1 MNNPTI
7 SGRFQKLTVDLKL
20 KEDVTTP
27 EYGSTGASGFDIRAN
42 NEDDITIPA
51 GGSALIPTGLYMAV
65 PAGFEMQVRSR
76 SGLAAK
82 NGVVVLNS
90 PGTVDSDYRGEVKV
104 ILHNASRIPFRVH
117 AGDRIAQGVICPVVH
132 AVWNVVETLDSSE
145 RGEGGF
151 GSTGVK

>member
-7 SGRFQKLTVDLKL
+7 SGRFQKLTISLK
-20 KEDVTTP
+20 DGVTP
-27 EYGSTGASGFDIRAN
+27 PAYGSSGASGFDLRAN
-42 NEDDITIPA
+42 IEDDITIPA
-51 GGSALIPTGLYMAV
+51 GGTALVPTGLYMAV

-82 NGVVVLNS
+82 NGVFVLNT

-104 ILHNASRIPFRVH
+104 ILHNAGTQPFTVT

-132 AVWNVVETLDSSE
+132 AVWNIVESLESSE

>member
-7 SGRFQKLTVDLKL
+7 SGRFQKLTINL
-20 KEDVTTP
+20 KEGTTP
-27 EYGSTGASGFDIRAN
+27 PTYGSAGASGFDLRAN
-42 NEDDITIPA
+42 NEDDITIPV
-51 GGSALIPTGLYMAV
+51 GGTVLVPTGLHMAI
-65 PAGFEMQVRSR
+65 PAGFELQVRSR

-82 NGVVVLNS
+82 NGVFVLNT

-104 ILHNASRIPFRVH
+104 ILHNAGTEPFTVQT
-117 AGDRIAQGVICPVVH
+117 GDRIAQGVICPVVH
-132 AVWNVVETLDSSE
+132 AVWNVVESLESSE

>member
-7 SGRFQKLTVDLKL
+7 SGRFQKLTVGLLDNGVKA
-20 KEDVTTP
+20 P
-27 EYGSTGASGFDIRAN
+27 AYGSSGASGFDLRAN
-42 NEDDITIPA
+42 NEEDITIPV
-51 GGSALIPTGLYMAV
+51 GGMALIPTGLYMAV

-82 NGVVVLNS
+82 NGVFVLNT

-104 ILHNASRIPFRVH
+104 ILHNAGTQPFTVT

-132 AVWNVVETLDSSE
+132 AVWNIVESLDSSE

>member
-7 SGRFQKLTVDLKL
+7 SGSFQKLTINL
-20 KEDVTTP
+20 KEGTTP
-27 EYGSTGASGFDIRAN
+27 PAYGSAGASGFDLRAN

-51 GGSALIPTGLYMAV
+51 GGTALVPTGLHMAI

-82 NGVVVLNS
+82 NNVFVLNT

-104 ILHNASRIPFRVH
+104 ILHNAGTEPFTVQT
-117 AGDRIAQGVICPVVH
+117 GDRIAQGVICPVVH
-132 AVWNVVETLDSSE
+132 AVWNVVESLDSSD

>member
-7 SGRFQKLTVDLKL
+7 SGRFQKLTINL
-20 KEDVTTP
+20 KEGTTP
-27 EYGSTGASGFDIRAN
+27 PAYGSTGASGFDLRAN
-42 NEDDITIPA
+42 NEDNITIPV
-51 GGSALIPTGLYMAV
+51 GGTALVPTGLHMAI

-82 NGVVVLNS
+82 NNVFVLNT

-104 ILHNASRIPFRVH
+104 ILHNAGTEPFTVQT
-117 AGDRIAQGVICPVVH
+117 GDRIAQGVICPVVH
-132 AVWNVVETLDSSE
+132 AVWNVVESLDSSD

>member
-7 SGRFQKLTVDLKL
+7 SGRFQKLTINL
-20 KEDVTTP
+20 KEGTTP
-27 EYGSTGASGFDIRAN
+27 PAYGSTGASGFDLRAN

-51 GGSALIPTGLYMAV
+51 GGTALVPTGLHMAI

-82 NGVVVLNS
+82 NNVFVLNT

-104 ILHNASRIPFRVH
+104 ILHNAGSEPFTVQ

-132 AVWNVVETLDSSE
+132 AVWNVVESLESSE

>member
-7 SGRFQKLTVDLKL
+7 SGRFQKLTVGLLDNGVKA
-20 KEDVTTP
+20 P
-27 EYGSTGASGFDIRAN
+27 AYGSAGASGFDLRAN
-42 NEDDITIPA
+42 NEEDITIPV
-51 GGSALIPTGLYMAV
+51 GGTALIPTGLYMAV

-82 NGVVVLNS
+82 NGVFVLNT

-104 ILHNASRIPFRVH
+104 ILHNAGTQPFTVT

-132 AVWNVVETLDSSE
+132 AVWNIVESLESSD

>member
-7 SGRFQKLTVDLKL
+7 SGRFQKLTINL
-20 KEDVTTP
+20 KEGVQPP
-27 EYGSTGASGFDIRAN
+27 EYGSEGASGFDLRAN
-42 NEDDITIPA
+42 NEDDITIPV
-51 GGSALIPTGLYMAV
+51 GGTALIPTGLYMAV

-82 NGVVVLNS
+82 NGVFVLNT

-104 ILHNASRIPFRVH
+104 ILHNAGTQPFTVT

-132 AVWNVVETLDSSE
+132 AVWNVVGSLDSSE

>member
-7 SGRFQKLTVDLKL
+7 SGRFQKLTINLK
-20 KEDVTTP
+20 DGVTP
-27 EYGSTGASGFDIRAN
+27 PAHGSTGASGFDLRAN
-42 NEDDITIPA
+42 NEDDITIPV
-51 GGSALIPTGLYMAV
+51 GGTALIPTGLHMAI

-82 NGVVVLNS
+82 NGVFVLNT

-104 ILHNASRIPFRVH
+104 ILHNAGTQPFTVT

-132 AVWNVVETLDSSE
+132 AVWNIVESLESSD

>member
-7 SGRFQKLTVDLKL
+7 SGRFQKLTVGLLDNGVKA
-20 KEDVTTP
+20 P
-27 EYGSTGASGFDIRAN
+27 AYGSAGASGFDLRAN
-42 NEDDITIPA
+42 NEEDITIPV
-51 GGSALIPTGLYMAV
+51 GGTALIPTGLYMAV

-82 NGVVVLNS
+82 NGVFVLNT

-104 ILHNASRIPFRVH
+104 ILHNAGTQPFTVT

-132 AVWNVVETLDSSE
+132 AVWNIVESLESSE

-151 GSTGVK
+151 GSTGVR

>member
-7 SGRFQKLTVDLKL
+7 SGRFQKLTINL
-20 KEDVTTP
+20 KEGVQPP
-27 EYGSTGASGFDIRAN
+27 EYGSEGASGFDIRAN
-42 NEDDITIPA
+42 IEDDITIPA
-51 GGSALIPTGLYMAV
+51 GGTALVPTGLYMAV

-82 NGVVVLNS
+82 NGVFVLNT

-104 ILHNASRIPFRVH
+104 ILHNAGTQPFTVT

-132 AVWNVVETLDSSE
+132 AVWNIVESLESSE

>member
-7 SGRFQKLTVDLKL
+7 SGRFQKLTINL
-20 KEDVTTP
+20 KEGTTP
-27 EYGSTGASGFDIRAN
+27 PAYGSTGASGFDLRAN

-51 GGSALIPTGLYMAV
+51 GRTALIPTGLHMAI

-82 NGVVVLNS
+82 NNVFVLNT

-104 ILHNASRIPFRVH
+104 ILHNAGTEPFTVQT
-117 AGDRIAQGVICPVVH
+117 GDRIAQGVICPVVH
-132 AVWNVVETLDSSE
+132 AVWNVVESLESSE

>member
-7 SGRFQKLTVDLKL
+7 SGRFQKLTVGLLDNGVKA
-20 KEDVTTP
+20 P
-27 EYGSTGASGFDIRAN
+27 AYGSSGSSGFDLRAN
-42 NEDDITIPA
+42 NEEDITIPV
-51 GGSALIPTGLYMAV
+51 GGTAMIPTGLYMAV

-82 NGVVVLNS
+82 NGVFVLNT

-104 ILHNASRIPFRVH
+104 ILHNAGTQPFTVT

-132 AVWNVVETLDSSE
+132 AVWNIVESLDSSE

>member
-7 SGRFQKLTVDLKL
+7 SGRFQKLTIDLKM

-42 NEDDITIPA
+42 NEVDITIPA

-82 NGVVVLNS
+82 NGVFVLNT

-104 ILHNASRIPFRVH
+104 IIHNAGTQPFTVT

-132 AVWNVVETLDSSE
+132 AVWNIVESLESSD

>member
-7 SGRFQKLTVDLKL
+7 SGRFQKLTINL
-20 KEDVTTP
+20 KEGATP
-27 EYGSTGASGFDIRAN
+27 PTYGSAGASGFDLRAN
-42 NEDDITIPA
+42 NEDDITIPV
-51 GGSALIPTGLYMAV
+51 GGTVLVPTGLHMAI

-82 NGVVVLNS
+82 NGVFVLNT

-104 ILHNASRIPFRVH
+104 ILHNAGTEPFTVQT
-117 AGDRIAQGVICPVVH
+117 GDRIAQGVICPVVH
-132 AVWNVVETLDSSE
+132 AVWNVVESLDLSD

>member
-7 SGRFQKLTVDLKL
+7 SGRFQKLTINL
-20 KEDVTTP
+20 KEGATP
-27 EYGSTGASGFDIRAN
+27 PTYGSAGASGFDLRAN
-42 NEDDITIPA
+42 NEDDITIPV
-51 GGSALIPTGLYMAV
+51 GGTVLVPTGLHMAI

-82 NGVVVLNS
+82 NGVFVLNT

-104 ILHNASRIPFRVH
+104 ILHNAGGEPFTVQT
-117 AGDRIAQGVICPVVH
+117 GDRIAQGVICPVVH
-132 AVWNVVETLDSSE
+132 AVWNVVESLESSE

>member
-7 SGRFQKLTVDLKL
+7 SGRFQKLTINL
-20 KEDVTTP
+20 KEGTMP
-27 EYGSTGASGFDIRAN
+27 PAYGSTGASGFDLRAN

-51 GGSALIPTGLYMAV
+51 GGTALVPTGLHMAI

-82 NGVVVLNS
+82 NNVFVLNT

-104 ILHNASRIPFRVH
+104 ILHNAGTEPFTVQT
-117 AGDRIAQGVICPVVH
+117 GDRIAQGVICPVVH
-132 AVWNVVETLDSSE
+132 AVWNVVESLDSSD

>member
-7 SGRFQKLTVDLKL
+7 SGRFQKLTINL
-20 KEDVTTP
+20 KEGATP
-27 EYGSTGASGFDIRAN
+27 PAYGSSGASGFDLRAN
-42 NEDDITIPA
+42 NEEDITIPV
-51 GGSALIPTGLYMAV
+51 GGTALIPTGLYMAV

-82 NGVVVLNS
+82 NGVFVLNT

-104 ILHNASRIPFRVH
+104 ILHNAGDQPFTVT

-132 AVWNVVETLDSSE
+132 AVWNIVESLESSN

>member
-7 SGRFQKLTVDLKL
+7 SGRFQKLTINL
-20 KEDVTTP
+20 KEGTTP
-27 EYGSTGASGFDIRAN
+27 PTYGSAGASGFDLRAN
-42 NEDDITIPA
+42 NEDDITIPV
-51 GGSALIPTGLYMAV
+51 GGTVLVPTGLHMAI

-82 NGVVVLNS
+82 NGVFVLNT

-104 ILHNASRIPFRVH
+104 ILHNAGTEPFTVQT
-117 AGDRIAQGVICPVVH
+117 GDRIAQGVICPVVH
-132 AVWNVVETLDSSE
+132 AVWNVVESLEPSD

>member
-7 SGRFQKLTVDLKL
+7 SGRFQKLTVGLLDNGVKA
-20 KEDVTTP
+20 P
-27 EYGSTGASGFDIRAN
+27 AYGSSGASGFDLRAN
-42 NEDDITIPA
+42 NEEDITIPV
-51 GGSALIPTGLYMAV
+51 GGTSLIPTGLYMAV

-82 NGVVVLNS
+82 NGVFVLNT

-104 ILHNASRIPFRVH
+104 ILHNAGTQPFTVT

-132 AVWNVVETLDSSE
+132 AVWNIVESLESSE

>member
-7 SGRFQKLTVDLKL
+7 SGRFQKLTINL
-20 KEDVTTP
+20 KEGTTP
-27 EYGSTGASGFDIRAN
+27 PTYGSAGASGFDLRAN
-42 NEDDITIPA
+42 NEDDITIPV
-51 GGSALIPTGLYMAV
+51 GGTVLVPTGLHMAI

-82 NGVVVLNS
+82 NGVFVLNT

-104 ILHNASRIPFRVH
+104 ILHNAGSEPFTVQT
-117 AGDRIAQGVICPVVH
+117 GDRIAQGVICPVVH
-132 AVWNVVETLDSSE
+132 VVWNVVESLESSE
-145 RGEGGF
+145 RGESGF

>member
-7 SGRFQKLTVDLKL
+7 SGRFQKLTISL
-20 KEDVTTP
+20 KEGTTP
-27 EYGSTGASGFDIRAN
+27 PTYGSAGASGFDLRAN

-51 GGSALIPTGLYMAV
+51 GGTVLVPTGLHMAI
-65 PAGFEMQVRSR
+65 PAGFELQVRSR

-82 NGVVVLNS
+82 NGVFVLNT

-104 ILHNASRIPFRVH
+104 ILHNAGSEPFTVQT
-117 AGDRIAQGVICPVVH
+117 GDRIAQGVICPVVH
-132 AVWNVVETLDSSE
+132 AVWNVVESLESSE

>member
-7 SGRFQKLTVDLKL
+7 SGRFQKLTINL
-20 KEDVTTP
+20 KEGITP
-27 EYGSTGASGFDIRAN
+27 PAYGSAGASGFDIRAN
-42 NEDDITIPA
+42 IEDDITIPA
-51 GGSALIPTGLYMAV
+51 GGTALVPTGLYMAV

-82 NGVVVLNS
+82 NGVFVLNT

-104 ILHNASRIPFRVH
+104 ILHNTSKLPFRVH
-117 AGDRIAQGVICPVVH
+117 TGDRIAQGVICPVVH
-132 AVWNVVETLDSSE
+132 AVWNVVESLESSD

>member
-7 SGRFQKLTVDLKL
+7 SGRFQKLTVGLLDNGVKA
-20 KEDVTTP
+20 P
-27 EYGSTGASGFDIRAN
+27 AYGSSGASGFDLRAN
-42 NEDDITIPA
+42 NEEDITIPV
-51 GGSALIPTGLYMAV
+51 GGTALIPTGLYMAV

-82 NGVVVLNS
+82 NGVFVLNA

-104 ILHNASRIPFRVH
+104 ILHNTGTQPFTVS

-132 AVWNVVETLDSSE
+132 AVWNIVESLESSD

>member
-7 SGRFQKLTVDLKL
+7 SGRFQKLTVNLLDNGVKA
-20 KEDVTTP
+20 P
-27 EYGSTGASGFDIRAN
+27 EYGSAGASGFDLRAN
-42 NEDDITIPA
+42 IEDDITIPA
-51 GGSALIPTGLYMAV
+51 GGTALIPTGLYMAV

-82 NGVVVLNS
+82 NNVFVLNT

-104 ILHNASRIPFRVH
+104 ILHNASLIPFRVH
-117 AGDRIAQGVICPVVH
+117 TGDRIAQGVVCPVVH
-132 AVWNVVETLDSSE
+132 AVWNVVETLESSE

>member
-7 SGRFQKLTVDLKL
+7 SGRFQKLTINL
-20 KEDVTTP
+20 KEGTTP
-27 EYGSTGASGFDIRAN
+27 PTYGSAGASGFDLRAN
-42 NEDDITIPA
+42 NEDDITIPV
-51 GGSALIPTGLYMAV
+51 GGTVLVPTGLYMAI
-65 PAGFEMQVRSR
+65 PAGFELQVRSR

-82 NGVVVLNS
+82 NGVFVLNT

-104 ILHNASRIPFRVH
+104 ILHNAGSEPFTVQT
-117 AGDRIAQGVICPVVH
+117 GDRIAQGVICPVVH
-132 AVWNVVETLDSSE
+132 AVWNVVESLESSE

>member
-7 SGRFQKLTVDLKL
+7 SGRFQKLTINL
-20 KEDVTTP
+20 KEGTTP
-27 EYGSTGASGFDIRAN
+27 PTYGSAGASGFDLRAN
-42 NEDDITIPA
+42 NEDDITIPV
-51 GGSALIPTGLYMAV
+51 GGTVLVPTGLHMAI
-65 PAGFEMQVRSR
+65 PAGFELQVRSR

-82 NGVVVLNS
+82 NGVFVLNT

-104 ILHNASRIPFRVH
+104 ILHNAGSEPFTVQT
-117 AGDRIAQGVICPVVH
+117 GDRIAQGVICPVVH
-132 AVWNVVETLDSSE
+132 AVWNVVESLEPSE

>member
-7 SGRFQKLTVDLKL
+7 SGRFQKLTINL
-20 KEDVTTP
+20 KEGTTP
-27 EYGSTGASGFDIRAN
+27 PTYGSAGASGFDLRAN
-42 NEDDITIPA
+42 NEDDITIPV
-51 GGSALIPTGLYMAV
+51 GGTVLVPTGLYMAI
-65 PAGFEMQVRSR
+65 PAGFELQVRSR

-82 NGVVVLNS
+82 NGVFVLNT

-104 ILHNASRIPFRVH
+104 ILHNAGSEPFTVQT
-117 AGDRIAQGVICPVVH
+117 GNRIAQGVICPVVH
-132 AVWNVVETLDSSE
+132 AVWDVVESLESSE

>member
-7 SGRFQKLTVDLKL
+7 SGRFQKLTINL
-20 KEDVTTP
+20 KEGTTP
-27 EYGSTGASGFDIRAN
+27 PTYGSAGASGFDLRAN
-42 NEDDITIPA
+42 NEDDITIPV
-51 GGSALIPTGLYMAV
+51 GGTVQVPTGLHMAI
-65 PAGFEMQVRSR
+65 PAGFELQVRSR

-82 NGVVVLNS
+82 NGVFVLNT

-104 ILHNASRIPFRVH
+104 ILHNAGSEPFTVQT
-117 AGDRIAQGVICPVVH
+117 GDRIAQGVICPVVH
-132 AVWNVVETLDSSE
+132 AVWNVVESLESSE

>member
-7 SGRFQKLTVDLKL
+7 SGRFQKLTINL
-20 KEDVTTP
+20 KEGSTP
-27 EYGSTGASGFDIRAN
+27 PTYGSAGASGFDLRAN
-42 NEDDITIPA
+42 NEDDITIPV
-51 GGSALIPTGLYMAV
+51 GGTVLVPTGLHMAI

-82 NGVVVLNS
+82 NGVFVLNT

-104 ILHNASRIPFRVH
+104 ILHNAGSKPFTVQT
-117 AGDRIAQGVICPVVH
+117 GDRIAQGVICPVVH
-132 AVWNVVETLDSSE
+132 AVWNVVESLESSD